1 MAQLAILA
9 AIQIGLAVAGSF
21 LTPKPKQEKIDRGK
35 QDDLR
40 FTIVEEGAFIPR
52 VYGRGPVR
60 LAGNLFWGTET
71 RERVN
76 HTNGSSGGK
85 KGRGATPP
93 TDTFSYDK
101 SFAALVCEG
110 PIRAFVKIKEGEQD
124 IFNQITTGGSAYY
137 EAESASNT
145 RAGGATIVTDAT
157 LLSGRKVTLPPGGSV
172 QFNGVRSNV
181 ATVNECGI
189 YYQANAA
196 IPVTV
201 RINGTTNHNPTLPDT
216 DNELD
221 SVDVAITLNISGSNT
236 IKITN
241 NHATESIHIDRI
253 FVFPFFEEPADPF
266 EPRPITG
273 IVNEFESYPTDP
285 NDPSSFYNRP
295 LRTAANNQA
304 TGTVAAGGQAG
315 LELYLGT
322 FDQPVSPTIV
332 AEEGAGRTPAHR
344 GLANVVFNTYL
355 LKTGQLENLT
365 FYVEPLLED
374 LADILAAEFKLR
386 GATDSLLDFEAVR
399 GTIVEGLYID
409 RLASLTETLKA
420 MEFFYGFDI
429 VPEDGKIK
437 AVPRG
442 GASKRTIPFNE
453 LLAHE
458 EGSERPAGVRIE
470 HVEAGDLPN
479 GIYIAFVD
487 SNAEQK
493 DFHTGSQFIP
503 LGFGPAIETESI
515 NLPIV
520 VSNPDDVI
528 AAGKRYLFGRQLEKD
543 GLEFALDP
551 KHSDLSPTDVVTLEL
566 EQKTIDARIISTQTA
581 LPGITRVKALPE
593 KAGLYNQTGIGQIGT
608 GSETGKVAHP
618 ANSFLYIADLPTL
631 NDADRGRLVYYAG
644 ICPRGI
650 GDFQGGFLYEET
662 VEDSGEF
669 DRRLIFPRAATIGEL
684 VSSLP
689 AVTDPSVV
697 DTTNSLVLD
706 LYFDE
711 DLFESRPLADVQAND
726 VNMVAIGSGDTAEVI
741 KFADATYSAGTFP
754 FVRRVT
760 LTNLIRGHRGTQRGA
775 TIGVHAAGTAAVF
788 YSDAVQSHED
798 RFDRLGLSRKF
809 KAVTV
814 AQALQ
819 DASVTNFTNHGLSL
833 APPQVTDVLIT
844 KDALSDWRIAFSMED
859 APPNTASVEVWTSA
873 DRTDPDNRKRTL
885 IATPG
890 TTQAALLAGTTGD
903 YDPIEETTTQTNH
916 AFKNNFANL
925 VDLTGFAG
933 TSISAITE
941 PWQRFDFEMA
951 FENAVDPGFITDLA
965 NELAPPGSGFLV
977 ALHERATA
985 EGPYSSIPLSECP
998 LSVEW
1003 ILPADYWETYPPGT
1017 VREIFRSYET
1027 VLLTRDGVDAG
1038 GNPFTIVSGE
1048 VTEATTRRQGQ
1059 RYTFSLNGGELAI
1072 YKNFV
1077 PAGGNKHLV
1086 KITPAAINFPL
1097 RLSAMLTA
1105 TSRFYVRNV
1114 MFGGAR
1120 ETSTIYS
1127 AREQRADFANTL
1139 QTKLYLRIY
1148 KDGPVPG
1155 IPGVPLDI
1163 ETPTIP

>member
-21 LTPKPKQEKIDRGK
+21 LQPKPKQEKIDRGK

-71 RERVN
+71 RER
-76 HTNGSSGGK
+76 TTSTPGSSGGK

-93 TDTFSYDK
+93 TTTFSYDK
-101 SFAALVCEG
+101 SFAALICEG
-110 PIRAFVKIKEGEQD
+110 PIRAFVKIKEGEKD
-124 IFNQITTGGSAYY
+124 IFNQVTTGGSAYY
-137 EAESASNT
+137 EAEASTNT

-181 ATVNECGI
+181 ASANECGI
-189 YYQANAA
+189 YYQANEA

-201 RINGTTNHNPTLPDT
+201 RINGTTDHTPTLPDT
-216 DNELD
+216 NNDLGV
-221 SVDVAITLNISGSNT
+221 VDVTITLNVSSSNT

-241 NHATESIHIDRI
+241 NHATESVHIDRI
-253 FVFPFFEEPADPF
+253 FVFPFFEEPPDPF
-266 EPRPITG
+266 DPRPITG
-273 IVNEFESYPTDP
+273 IVDEFNPYPSDP

-295 LRTAANNQA
+295 LRVNENYQA
-304 TGTVAAGGQAG
+304 TGTIAAGAQAG

-322 FDQPVSPTIV
+322 SDQPVSPTIV

-344 GLANVVFNTYL
+344 GLTNVVFNTYQ

-386 GATDSLLDFEAVR
+386 GATDSMLDFEDVR
-399 GTIVEGLYID
+399 GTIVDGLYID
-409 RLASLTETLKA
+409 RLASLTETIKA
-420 MEFFYGFDI
+420 LEFFYGFDI

-442 GASKRTIPFNE
+442 GASKKTIPFNE

-479 GIYIAFVD
+479 GIYIAYVD
-487 SNAEQK
+487 PNAEQK

-515 NLPIV
+515 NLPLV
-520 VSNPDDVI
+520 VPNPDDVI

-551 KHSDLSPTDVVTLEL
+551 KHSDLTPTDVVTLQL
-566 EQKTIDARIISTQTA
+566 EQKTIDARIISMQTA
-581 LPGITRVKALPE
+581 LPGISRCKALPE
-593 KAGLYNQTGIGQIGT
+593 KAGLYNQIGIGQLGT
-608 GSETGKVAHP
+608 GSETGQVAHP

-631 NDADRGRLVYYAG
+631 IDADRGRLIYYAA

-662 VEDSGEF
+662 VEDSDEF
-669 DRRLIFPRAATIGEL
+669 DRRLSFPHAATIGEL
-684 VSSLP
+684 VSPLP

-726 VNMVAIGSGDTAEVI
+726 VNMVPIGSGDTAEVI

-775 TIGVHAAGTAAVF
+775 TIGAHSAGTTAVF

-798 RFDRLGLSRKF
+798 KFDRLGLSRKF

-814 AQALQ
+814 AQALI
-819 DASVTNFTNHGLSL
+819 DAPVTNFTNHGLSL
-833 APPQVTDVLIT
+833 APAQVTDVLIT

-873 DRTDPDNRKRTL
+873 DRTNPANRKRTL

-903 YDPIEETTTQTNH
+903 YDPIEETVTLTNH
-916 AFKNNFANL
+916 AYKNNFANL
-925 VDLTGFAG
+925 EDDGGFAG

-951 FENAVDPGFITDLA
+951 FDNVLD
-965 NELAPPGSGFLV
+965 SGFLTDLTSGSFFV

-985 EGPYSSIPLSECP
+985 EGPYSSIPFSECP

-1003 ILPADYWETYPPGT
+1003 TLPADYWDTYPVGTIRETY
-1017 VREIFRSYET
+1017 RSYTT

-1038 GNPFTIVSGE
+1038 GHPFTIVSGE
-1048 VTEATTRRQGQ
+1048 VTDSTIHRRPGP

-1086 KITPAAINFPL
+1086 KITPASINFPL
-1097 RLSAMLTA
+1097 RLSAFLGS
-1105 TSRFYVRNV
+1105 TSRFFVRNV

-1139 QTKLYLRIY
+1139 QTKLFLRIY
-1148 KDGPVPG
+1148 KDGPFPG